1 MKKIVAIILVVI
13 FATIGIDFY
22 VAGNMRALASNSITY
37 IVSDDDVD
45 EAYDLSKNGEIDV
58 ADLVCVKN
66 AIDKGEMTQNDF
78 EMVEAYLKTGEWIYG
93 LSYIYRDLSSMEYS
107 PKSVDFLKDNTSGK
121 LIKLSN
127 VYGVLRLTFL
137 KDTRLV
143 EICVSDVAYI
153 PSYNVEAV
161 FDYED
166 SFYLIYASSKNNKY
180 EWSEVEKSSHPGAHT
195 PKKYSY
201 IDCESA
207 SMSNVFENYYDLNED
222 NIIDVFDM
230 ICARDLVSENKMGIL
245 DVTMLKDYLL
255 TGQWTTNVSIEKV
268 DMFRVSC
275 YDTTFNR
282 IFEMHYI
289 DSEKI
294 NTNTVKL
301 RFMKNAN
308 IVELYIDRKANDET
322 IMEMIATYIVGK
334 NQNINTDVGCDD
346 MIILYKTTDGH
357 VAWGE
362 SAG

>member
-1 MKKIVAIILVVI
+1 MKKLVSIILVAI
-13 FATIGIDFY
+13 FAAIGIDFY
-22 VAGNMRALASNSITY
+22 AAGNMRALASDSITY
-37 IVSDDDVD
+37 VVSGNDVD

-78 EMVEAYLKTGEWIYG
+78 AMVEAYLKTGEWIYRVG
-93 LSYIYRDLSSMEYS
+93 YTYRDLSSMEYS

-127 VYGVLRLTFL
+127 LYGVLRLTFL

-143 EICVSDVAYI
+143 EICISDVTYI

-161 FDYED
+161 YDYED
-166 SFYLIYASSKNNKY
+166 SFYVIYASSKNNKY
-180 EWSEVEKSSHPGAHT
+180 EWSKVEKSSYPWGQT

-207 SMSNVFENYYDLNED
+207 SMSNVFENYYDLNGD
-222 NIIDVFDM
+222 NVIDVFDM

-245 DVTMLKDYLL
+245 DLTMLKDYLL

-275 YDTTFNR
+275 YETTFNR
-282 IFEMHYI
+282 IFEMYYI

-294 NTNTVKL
+294 NMNTIKL

-308 IVELYIDRKANDET
+308 IVELYLDRKANEET
-322 IMEMIATYIVGK
+322 IGEIIATYGVGK
-334 NQNINTDVGCDD
+334 NTNINADGYDDV
-346 MIILYKTTDGH
+346 IVLYETTDGH

-362 SAG
+362 AVG